1 MGADHHRLRR
11 GTAVLTASG
20 IAYPRKAKTIITEY
34 ARGGVRVNAVAPGPV
49 ETEMFNRFTG
59 RDAAAKAGFVAH
71 VPANR
76 TATPE
81 EIAQTILFVASDKAP
96 YMTGASIA
104 IDGGKLAS

>member
-49 ETEMFNRFTG
+49 FSDGTIPDDVEQLGKTTMLERGGQVREIAEVIAFLASGKASYFTG
-59 RDAAAKAGFVAH
+59 
-71 VPANR
+71 
-76 TATPE
+76 ATIP
-81 EIAQTILFVASDKAP
+81 V
-96 YMTGASIA
+96 
-104 IDGGKLAS
+104 DGGRMAA

>member
-1 MGADHHRLRR
+1 VEG
-11 GTAVLTASG
+11 LTKSAALEA
-20 IAYPRKAKTIITEY
+20 IAF
-34 ARGGVRVNAVAPGPV
+34 GVRVNAVAPGPV

-59 RDAAAKAGFVAH
+59 GNAEAKAGFVASI
-71 VPANR
+71 PANR

-96 YMTGASIA
+96 YMTGTSIA